1 MIKHVIKKI
10 QMHNLYLLKFVC
22 IVHFGVE
29 AVLENA
35 KLDVLERLELKTF
48 FTPSQPWP
56 GKARSFLSGKFF
68 GIYKK

>member
-1 MIKHVIKKI
+1 MVKHVIKKI

-48 FTPSQPWP
+48 FTPSQP
-56 GKARSFLSGKFF
+56 
-68 GIYKK
+68 